1 MYSNLYSGEGPQ
13 AKNAM
18 FNLNRGGRY
27 PLATQYQST
36 EPCPERLAPKQLC
49 GWTLYPHRHGLCGA
63 SGFLTRNCSQLGAEK
78 DTAFQEVVKWGYGA
92 GRSTGQ
98 LDKKASVAHPK
109 AFCACACALCVQA
122 RICACACSYV
132 HVSARARLRA
142 RMEWM
147 ACPCRAFSAVLPE
160 PR

>member
-1 MYSNLYSGEGPQ
+1 MPMYSNLYSGEGPQ

-27 PLATQYQST
+27 PLATKYQST
-36 EPCPERLAPKQLC
+36 EPCPDRLAPKQLC
-49 GWTLYPHRHGLCGA
+49 GWTLYSHRHGLCGA

-98 LDKKASVAHPK
+98 LDKKASVAHPI
-109 AFCACACALCVQA
+109 AFCFHIRVRSVRAGAYL
-122 RICACACSYV
+122 RMRLFL
-132 HVSARARLRA
+132 RARLCA
-142 RMEWM
+142 RTPARTHGMDGL
-147 ACPCRAFSAVLPE
+147 RLPSLLCGAS
-160 PR
+160 